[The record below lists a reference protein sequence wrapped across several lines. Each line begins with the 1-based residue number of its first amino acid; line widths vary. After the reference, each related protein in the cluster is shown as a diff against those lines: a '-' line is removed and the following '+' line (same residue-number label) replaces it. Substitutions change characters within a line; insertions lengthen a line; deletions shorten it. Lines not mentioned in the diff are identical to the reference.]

1 MRQKAK
7 VNRCIEPHG
16 RDEREIAGYHDVLAP
31 IHEQCEYINVTAN
44 AILQLHCDLM
54 RHVLLWKSLVADFD
68 GCSDRGTTAYIR
80 MNGADCL

>member
-44 AILQLHCDLM
+44 AFYNCIAILCGMFSLM
-54 RHVLLWKSLVADFD
+54 KVACCQF
-68 GCSDRGTTAYIR
+68 RR
-80 MNGADCL
+80 MSGSR